1 MEAIGILESNS
12 IAKGI
17 EAADAV
23 LKAADTALLY
33 AKPVCPGKY
42 TILFYGDVAAVNASL
57 DAGAAVIDAH
67 LVDSV
72 VIPRIHPQ
80 VIQAISLSTAPDGVN
95 AVGVMEFF
103 SVTAAVYA
111 ADAAAKAADVTLL
124 DVRLGVGIGENH
136 LPFLRERWRRWRRP
150 CAAVWRQEKKKDSP
164 SPALLFQAPA
174 KRFLIHYCK
183 GDGSMTQGNPF
194 DSKQR
199 IIQEFV
205 PGKQVT
211 MAHLIA
217 NPNDDLY
224 KKLGVVSKTRG
235 ALGILTITPSEAA
248 IIGADVATKA
258 AEVEIVF
265 VDRFSGSLVICGDV
279 AAVDAALK
287 DVLRVLGE
295 TLHFTMTEITRS

>member
-42 TILFYGDVAAVNASL
+42 TILFYGDVAAVSASL

-124 DVRLGVGIGENH
+124 DVRLGVGIGGKSFAVLTGE
-136 LPFLRERWRRWRRP
+136 E
-150 CAAVWRQEKKKDSP
+150 AAVEEAVRCGMAAGEEKGLAVTSTVIP
-164 SPALLFQAPA
+164 SPRKEIFDTLL
-174 KRFLIHYCK
+174 
-183 GDGSMTQGNPF
+183 
-194 DSKQR
+194 
-199 IIQEFV
+199 
-205 PGKQVT
+205 
-211 MAHLIA
+211 
-217 NPNDDLY
+217 
-224 KKLGVVSKTRG
+224 
-235 ALGILTITPSEAA
+235 
-248 IIGADVATKA
+248 
-258 AEVEIVF
+258 
-265 VDRFSGSLVICGDV
+265 
-279 AAVDAALK
+279 
-287 DVLRVLGE
+287 
-295 TLHFTMTEITRS
+295 

>member
-42 TILFYGDVAAVNASL
+42 TILFYGDVAAVSASL

-124 DVRLGVGIGENH
+124 DVRLGVGIGGKS
-136 LPFLRERWRRWRRP
+136 F
-150 CAAVWRQEKKKDSP
+150 AV
-164 SPALLFQAPA
+164 
-174 KRFLIHYCK
+174 
-183 GDGSMTQGNPF
+183 
-194 DSKQR
+194 
-199 IIQEFV
+199 
-205 PGKQVT
+205 
-211 MAHLIA
+211 
-217 NPNDDLY
+217 
-224 KKLGVVSKTRG
+224 
-235 ALGILTITPSEAA
+235 LTGE
-248 IIGADVATKA
+248 
-258 AEVEIVF
+258 
-265 VDRFSGSLVICGDV
+265 V
-279 AAVDAALK
+279 AAVEEAVRCGRAA
-287 DVLRVLGE
+287 GE
-295 TLHFTMTEITRS
+295 EKGLAVTSTVIPSPRKEIFDTLL

>member
-1 MEAIGILESNS
+1 MEAIGILVSNS

-42 TILFYGDVAAVNASL
+42 TILFYGDVAAVSASL

-124 DVRLGVGIGENH
+124 DVRLGVGIGGKS
-136 LPFLRERWRRWRRP
+136 F
-150 CAAVWRQEKKKDSP
+150 AV
-164 SPALLFQAPA
+164 
-174 KRFLIHYCK
+174 
-183 GDGSMTQGNPF
+183 
-194 DSKQR
+194 
-199 IIQEFV
+199 
-205 PGKQVT
+205 
-211 MAHLIA
+211 
-217 NPNDDLY
+217 
-224 KKLGVVSKTRG
+224 
-235 ALGILTITPSEAA
+235 LTGE
-248 IIGADVATKA
+248 
-258 AEVEIVF
+258 
-265 VDRFSGSLVICGDV
+265 V
-279 AAVDAALK
+279 AAVEEAVRCGMAA
-287 DVLRVLGE
+287 GE
-295 TLHFTMTEITRS
+295 EKGLAVTSTVIPSPRKEIFDTLL

>member
-111 ADAAAKAADVTLL
+111 ADVTLL
-124 DVRLGVGIGENH
+124 DVRLGVGIGGKS
-136 LPFLRERWRRWRRP
+136 F
-150 CAAVWRQEKKKDSP
+150 AV
-164 SPALLFQAPA
+164 
-174 KRFLIHYCK
+174 
-183 GDGSMTQGNPF
+183 
-194 DSKQR
+194 
-199 IIQEFV
+199 
-205 PGKQVT
+205 
-211 MAHLIA
+211 
-217 NPNDDLY
+217 
-224 KKLGVVSKTRG
+224 
-235 ALGILTITPSEAA
+235 LTGE
-248 IIGADVATKA
+248 
-258 AEVEIVF
+258 
-265 VDRFSGSLVICGDV
+265 V
-279 AAVDAALK
+279 AAVEEAVRCGMAA
-287 DVLRVLGE
+287 GE
-295 TLHFTMTEITRS
+295 EKGLAVTSTVIPSPRKEIFDTLL

>member
-42 TILFYGDVAAVNASL
+42 TILFYGDVAAVSASL

-124 DVRLGVGIGENH
+124 DVRLGVGIGGKS
-136 LPFLRERWRRWRRP
+136 F
-150 CAAVWRQEKKKDSP
+150 AV
-164 SPALLFQAPA
+164 
-174 KRFLIHYCK
+174 
-183 GDGSMTQGNPF
+183 
-194 DSKQR
+194 
-199 IIQEFV
+199 
-205 PGKQVT
+205 
-211 MAHLIA
+211 
-217 NPNDDLY
+217 
-224 KKLGVVSKTRG
+224 
-235 ALGILTITPSEAA
+235 LTGE
-248 IIGADVATKA
+248 
-258 AEVEIVF
+258 
-265 VDRFSGSLVICGDV
+265 V
-279 AAVDAALK
+279 AAVEEAVRCGMAA
-287 DVLRVLGE
+287 GE
-295 TLHFTMTEITRS
+295 EKGLAVTSTVIPSPRKEIFDTLL

>member
-1 MEAIGILESNS
+1 MEAIGILESKS

-42 TILFYGDVAAVNASL
+42 TILFYGDVAAVSASL

-124 DVRLGVGIGENH
+124 DVRLGVGIGGKS
-136 LPFLRERWRRWRRP
+136 F
-150 CAAVWRQEKKKDSP
+150 AV
-164 SPALLFQAPA
+164 
-174 KRFLIHYCK
+174 
-183 GDGSMTQGNPF
+183 
-194 DSKQR
+194 
-199 IIQEFV
+199 
-205 PGKQVT
+205 
-211 MAHLIA
+211 
-217 NPNDDLY
+217 
-224 KKLGVVSKTRG
+224 
-235 ALGILTITPSEAA
+235 LTGE
-248 IIGADVATKA
+248 
-258 AEVEIVF
+258 
-265 VDRFSGSLVICGDV
+265 V
-279 AAVDAALK
+279 AAVEEAVRCGMAA
-287 DVLRVLGE
+287 GE
-295 TLHFTMTEITRS
+295 EKGLAVTSTVIPSPRKEIFDTLL

>member
-42 TILFYGDVAAVNASL
+42 TILFYGDVAAVSASL

-124 DVRLGVGIGENH
+124 DVRLGVGIGGKSY
-136 LPFLRERWRRWRRP
+136 
-150 CAAVWRQEKKKDSP
+150 AV
-164 SPALLFQAPA
+164 
-174 KRFLIHYCK
+174 
-183 GDGSMTQGNPF
+183 
-194 DSKQR
+194 
-199 IIQEFV
+199 
-205 PGKQVT
+205 
-211 MAHLIA
+211 
-217 NPNDDLY
+217 
-224 KKLGVVSKTRG
+224 
-235 ALGILTITPSEAA
+235 LTGE
-248 IIGADVATKA
+248 
-258 AEVEIVF
+258 
-265 VDRFSGSLVICGDV
+265 V
-279 AAVDAALK
+279 AAVEEAVRCGMAA
-287 DVLRVLGE
+287 GE
-295 TLHFTMTEITRS
+295 EKGLAVTSTVIPSPRKEIFDTLL

>member
-42 TILFYGDVAAVNASL
+42 TILFYGDVAAVSASL

-124 DVRLGVGIGENH
+124 DDRLGVGIGGKS
-136 LPFLRERWRRWRRP
+136 F
-150 CAAVWRQEKKKDSP
+150 AV
-164 SPALLFQAPA
+164 
-174 KRFLIHYCK
+174 
-183 GDGSMTQGNPF
+183 
-194 DSKQR
+194 
-199 IIQEFV
+199 
-205 PGKQVT
+205 
-211 MAHLIA
+211 
-217 NPNDDLY
+217 
-224 KKLGVVSKTRG
+224 
-235 ALGILTITPSEAA
+235 LTGE
-248 IIGADVATKA
+248 
-258 AEVEIVF
+258 
-265 VDRFSGSLVICGDV
+265 V
-279 AAVDAALK
+279 AAVEEAVRCGMAA
-287 DVLRVLGE
+287 GE
-295 TLHFTMTEITRS
+295 EKGLAVTSTVIPSPRKEIFDTLL

>member
-42 TILFYGDVAAVNASL
+42 TILFYGDVAAVSASL

-103 SVTAAVYA
+103 RVTAAVYA

-124 DVRLGVGIGENH
+124 DVRLGVGIGGKS
-136 LPFLRERWRRWRRP
+136 F
-150 CAAVWRQEKKKDSP
+150 AV
-164 SPALLFQAPA
+164 
-174 KRFLIHYCK
+174 
-183 GDGSMTQGNPF
+183 
-194 DSKQR
+194 
-199 IIQEFV
+199 
-205 PGKQVT
+205 
-211 MAHLIA
+211 
-217 NPNDDLY
+217 
-224 KKLGVVSKTRG
+224 
-235 ALGILTITPSEAA
+235 LTGE
-248 IIGADVATKA
+248 
-258 AEVEIVF
+258 
-265 VDRFSGSLVICGDV
+265 V
-279 AAVDAALK
+279 AAVEEAVRCGMAA
-287 DVLRVLGE
+287 GE
-295 TLHFTMTEITRS
+295 EKGLVVTSTVIPSPRKEIFDTLL

>member
-42 TILFYGDVAAVNASL
+42 TILFYGDVAAVSTSL

-124 DVRLGVGIGENH
+124 DVRLGVGIGGKS
-136 LPFLRERWRRWRRP
+136 F
-150 CAAVWRQEKKKDSP
+150 AV
-164 SPALLFQAPA
+164 
-174 KRFLIHYCK
+174 
-183 GDGSMTQGNPF
+183 
-194 DSKQR
+194 
-199 IIQEFV
+199 
-205 PGKQVT
+205 
-211 MAHLIA
+211 
-217 NPNDDLY
+217 
-224 KKLGVVSKTRG
+224 
-235 ALGILTITPSEAA
+235 LTGE
-248 IIGADVATKA
+248 
-258 AEVEIVF
+258 
-265 VDRFSGSLVICGDV
+265 V
-279 AAVDAALK
+279 AAVEEAVRCGMAAGQEKGLAVTSTVIPSPRK
-287 DVLRVLGE
+287 EIFD
-295 TLHFTMTEITRS
+295 TLL

>member
-57 DAGAAVIDAH
+57 DAGADVIDAH

-80 VIQAISLSTAPDGVN
+80 VIQASSLSTAPDGVN

-124 DVRLGVGIGENH
+124 DVRLGVGIGGKS
-136 LPFLRERWRRWRRP
+136 F
-150 CAAVWRQEKKKDSP
+150 AV
-164 SPALLFQAPA
+164 
-174 KRFLIHYCK
+174 
-183 GDGSMTQGNPF
+183 
-194 DSKQR
+194 
-199 IIQEFV
+199 
-205 PGKQVT
+205 
-211 MAHLIA
+211 
-217 NPNDDLY
+217 
-224 KKLGVVSKTRG
+224 
-235 ALGILTITPSEAA
+235 LTGE
-248 IIGADVATKA
+248 
-258 AEVEIVF
+258 
-265 VDRFSGSLVICGDV
+265 V
-279 AAVDAALK
+279 AAVEEAVRCGMAA
-287 DVLRVLGE
+287 GE
-295 TLHFTMTEITRS
+295 EKGLAVTSTVIPSPRKEIFDTLL

>member
-111 ADAAAKAADVTLL
+111 ADPAAKAADVTLL
-124 DVRLGVGIGENH
+124 DVRLGVGIGGKS
-136 LPFLRERWRRWRRP
+136 F
-150 CAAVWRQEKKKDSP
+150 AV
-164 SPALLFQAPA
+164 
-174 KRFLIHYCK
+174 
-183 GDGSMTQGNPF
+183 
-194 DSKQR
+194 
-199 IIQEFV
+199 
-205 PGKQVT
+205 
-211 MAHLIA
+211 
-217 NPNDDLY
+217 
-224 KKLGVVSKTRG
+224 
-235 ALGILTITPSEAA
+235 LTGE
-248 IIGADVATKA
+248 
-258 AEVEIVF
+258 
-265 VDRFSGSLVICGDV
+265 V
-279 AAVDAALK
+279 AAVEEAVRCGMAA
-287 DVLRVLGE
+287 GE
-295 TLHFTMTEITRS
+295 EKGLAVTSTVIPSPRKEIFDTLL

>member
-42 TILFYGDVAAVNASL
+42 TILFYGDVAAVSASL

-124 DVRLGVGIGENH
+124 DVRLGVGIGGKS
-136 LPFLRERWRRWRRP
+136 F
-150 CAAVWRQEKKKDSP
+150 AV
-164 SPALLFQAPA
+164 
-174 KRFLIHYCK
+174 
-183 GDGSMTQGNPF
+183 
-194 DSKQR
+194 
-199 IIQEFV
+199 
-205 PGKQVT
+205 
-211 MAHLIA
+211 
-217 NPNDDLY
+217 
-224 KKLGVVSKTRG
+224 
-235 ALGILTITPSEAA
+235 LTGE
-248 IIGADVATKA
+248 
-258 AEVEIVF
+258 
-265 VDRFSGSLVICGDV
+265 V
-279 AAVDAALK
+279 AAVEEAVRCGMAAVEEKGLAVTSTVIPSPRKEIFDAL
-287 DVLRVLGE
+287 L
-295 TLHFTMTEITRS
+295 

>member
-124 DVRLGVGIGENH
+124 DVRLGVGIGGKS
-136 LPFLRERWRRWRRP
+136 F
-150 CAAVWRQEKKKDSP
+150 AV
-164 SPALLFQAPA
+164 
-174 KRFLIHYCK
+174 
-183 GDGSMTQGNPF
+183 
-194 DSKQR
+194 
-199 IIQEFV
+199 
-205 PGKQVT
+205 
-211 MAHLIA
+211 
-217 NPNDDLY
+217 
-224 KKLGVVSKTRG
+224 
-235 ALGILTITPSEAA
+235 LTGE
-248 IIGADVATKA
+248 
-258 AEVEIVF
+258 
-265 VDRFSGSLVICGDV
+265 V
-279 AAVDAALK
+279 AAVEEAVRCGMAA
-287 DVLRVLGE
+287 GE
-295 TLHFTMTEITRS
+295 EKGLVVTSTVIPSPRKEIFDTLL

>member
-42 TILFYGDVAAVNASL
+42 TILFYGDVAAVSASL

-111 ADAAAKAADVTLL
+111 ADEAAKAADVTLL
-124 DVRLGVGIGENH
+124 DVRLGVGIGGKS
-136 LPFLRERWRRWRRP
+136 F
-150 CAAVWRQEKKKDSP
+150 AV
-164 SPALLFQAPA
+164 
-174 KRFLIHYCK
+174 
-183 GDGSMTQGNPF
+183 
-194 DSKQR
+194 
-199 IIQEFV
+199 
-205 PGKQVT
+205 
-211 MAHLIA
+211 
-217 NPNDDLY
+217 
-224 KKLGVVSKTRG
+224 
-235 ALGILTITPSEAA
+235 LTGE
-248 IIGADVATKA
+248 
-258 AEVEIVF
+258 
-265 VDRFSGSLVICGDV
+265 V
-279 AAVDAALK
+279 AAVEEAVRCGMAA
-287 DVLRVLGE
+287 GE
-295 TLHFTMTEITRS
+295 EKGLAVTSTVIPSPRKEIFDTLL

>member
-42 TILFYGDVAAVNASL
+42 TILFYGDVAAVSASL

-124 DVRLGVGIGENH
+124 DVRIGVGIGGKS
-136 LPFLRERWRRWRRP
+136 F
-150 CAAVWRQEKKKDSP
+150 AV
-164 SPALLFQAPA
+164 
-174 KRFLIHYCK
+174 
-183 GDGSMTQGNPF
+183 
-194 DSKQR
+194 
-199 IIQEFV
+199 
-205 PGKQVT
+205 
-211 MAHLIA
+211 
-217 NPNDDLY
+217 
-224 KKLGVVSKTRG
+224 
-235 ALGILTITPSEAA
+235 LTGE
-248 IIGADVATKA
+248 
-258 AEVEIVF
+258 
-265 VDRFSGSLVICGDV
+265 V
-279 AAVDAALK
+279 AAVEEAVRCGMAA
-287 DVLRVLGE
+287 GE
-295 TLHFTMTEITRS
+295 EKGLAVTSTVIPSPRKEIFDTLL

>member
-42 TILFYGDVAAVNASL
+42 TILFYGDVEAVSASL

-124 DVRLGVGIGENH
+124 DVRLGVGIGGKS
-136 LPFLRERWRRWRRP
+136 F
-150 CAAVWRQEKKKDSP
+150 AV
-164 SPALLFQAPA
+164 
-174 KRFLIHYCK
+174 
-183 GDGSMTQGNPF
+183 
-194 DSKQR
+194 
-199 IIQEFV
+199 
-205 PGKQVT
+205 
-211 MAHLIA
+211 
-217 NPNDDLY
+217 
-224 KKLGVVSKTRG
+224 
-235 ALGILTITPSEAA
+235 LTGE
-248 IIGADVATKA
+248 
-258 AEVEIVF
+258 
-265 VDRFSGSLVICGDV
+265 V
-279 AAVDAALK
+279 AAVEEAVRCGMAA
-287 DVLRVLGE
+287 GE
-295 TLHFTMTEITRS
+295 EKGLAVTSTVIPSPRKEIFDTLL

>member
-42 TILFYGDVAAVNASL
+42 TILFYGDVAAVSASL

-124 DVRLGVGIGENH
+124 GVRHGVGIGGKS
-136 LPFLRERWRRWRRP
+136 F
-150 CAAVWRQEKKKDSP
+150 AV
-164 SPALLFQAPA
+164 
-174 KRFLIHYCK
+174 
-183 GDGSMTQGNPF
+183 
-194 DSKQR
+194 
-199 IIQEFV
+199 
-205 PGKQVT
+205 
-211 MAHLIA
+211 
-217 NPNDDLY
+217 
-224 KKLGVVSKTRG
+224 
-235 ALGILTITPSEAA
+235 LTGE
-248 IIGADVATKA
+248 
-258 AEVEIVF
+258 
-265 VDRFSGSLVICGDV
+265 V
-279 AAVDAALK
+279 AAVEEAVRCGMAA
-287 DVLRVLGE
+287 GE
-295 TLHFTMTEITRS
+295 EKGLAVTSTVIPSPRKEIFDTLL

>member
-23 LKAADTALLY
+23 LNAADTALLY

-42 TILFYGDVAAVNASL
+42 TILFYGDVAAVSASL

-124 DVRLGVGIGENH
+124 DVRLGVGIGGKS
-136 LPFLRERWRRWRRP
+136 F
-150 CAAVWRQEKKKDSP
+150 AV
-164 SPALLFQAPA
+164 
-174 KRFLIHYCK
+174 
-183 GDGSMTQGNPF
+183 
-194 DSKQR
+194 
-199 IIQEFV
+199 
-205 PGKQVT
+205 
-211 MAHLIA
+211 
-217 NPNDDLY
+217 
-224 KKLGVVSKTRG
+224 
-235 ALGILTITPSEAA
+235 LTGE
-248 IIGADVATKA
+248 
-258 AEVEIVF
+258 
-265 VDRFSGSLVICGDV
+265 V
-279 AAVDAALK
+279 AAVEEAVRCGMAA
-287 DVLRVLGE
+287 GE
-295 TLHFTMTEITRS
+295 EKGLAVTSTVIPSPRKEIFDTLL

>member
-17 EAADAV
+17 EVADAV

-42 TILFYGDVAAVNASL
+42 TILYYGDVAAVSASL

-124 DVRLGVGIGENH
+124 DVRLGVGIGGKS
-136 LPFLRERWRRWRRP
+136 F
-150 CAAVWRQEKKKDSP
+150 AV
-164 SPALLFQAPA
+164 
-174 KRFLIHYCK
+174 
-183 GDGSMTQGNPF
+183 
-194 DSKQR
+194 
-199 IIQEFV
+199 
-205 PGKQVT
+205 
-211 MAHLIA
+211 
-217 NPNDDLY
+217 
-224 KKLGVVSKTRG
+224 
-235 ALGILTITPSEAA
+235 LTGE
-248 IIGADVATKA
+248 
-258 AEVEIVF
+258 
-265 VDRFSGSLVICGDV
+265 V
-279 AAVDAALK
+279 AAVEEAVRCGMAA
-287 DVLRVLGE
+287 GE
-295 TLHFTMTEITRS
+295 EKGLAVTSTVIPSPRKEIFDTLL

>member
-42 TILFYGDVAAVNASL
+42 TILFYGDVAAVSASL

-124 DVRLGVGIGENH
+124 DVRLGVGIGGKSFAVLTGEVAVVEEAV
-136 LPFLRERWRRWRRP
+136 R
-150 CAAVWRQEKKKDSP
+150 CGMAAGEEKGLAVTSTVIP
-164 SPALLFQAPA
+164 SPRKEIFDTLL
-174 KRFLIHYCK
+174 
-183 GDGSMTQGNPF
+183 
-194 DSKQR
+194 
-199 IIQEFV
+199 
-205 PGKQVT
+205 
-211 MAHLIA
+211 
-217 NPNDDLY
+217 
-224 KKLGVVSKTRG
+224 
-235 ALGILTITPSEAA
+235 
-248 IIGADVATKA
+248 
-258 AEVEIVF
+258 
-265 VDRFSGSLVICGDV
+265 
-279 AAVDAALK
+279 
-287 DVLRVLGE
+287 
-295 TLHFTMTEITRS
+295 

>member
-42 TILFYGDVAAVNASL
+42 TILFYGDVAAVSASL

-80 VIQAISLSTAPDGVN
+80 VIQAISMSTAPDGVN

-124 DVRLGVGIGENH
+124 DVRLGVGIGGKS
-136 LPFLRERWRRWRRP
+136 F
-150 CAAVWRQEKKKDSP
+150 AV
-164 SPALLFQAPA
+164 
-174 KRFLIHYCK
+174 
-183 GDGSMTQGNPF
+183 
-194 DSKQR
+194 
-199 IIQEFV
+199 
-205 PGKQVT
+205 
-211 MAHLIA
+211 
-217 NPNDDLY
+217 
-224 KKLGVVSKTRG
+224 
-235 ALGILTITPSEAA
+235 LTGE
-248 IIGADVATKA
+248 
-258 AEVEIVF
+258 
-265 VDRFSGSLVICGDV
+265 V
-279 AAVDAALK
+279 AAVEEAVRCGMAA
-287 DVLRVLGE
+287 GE
-295 TLHFTMTEITRS
+295 EKGLAVTSTVIPSPRKEIFDTLL

>member
-42 TILFYGDVAAVNASL
+42 TILFYGDVAAVSASL

-95 AVGVMEFF
+95 AVGVMDFF

-124 DVRLGVGIGENH
+124 DVRLGVGIGGKS
-136 LPFLRERWRRWRRP
+136 F
-150 CAAVWRQEKKKDSP
+150 AV
-164 SPALLFQAPA
+164 
-174 KRFLIHYCK
+174 
-183 GDGSMTQGNPF
+183 
-194 DSKQR
+194 
-199 IIQEFV
+199 
-205 PGKQVT
+205 
-211 MAHLIA
+211 
-217 NPNDDLY
+217 
-224 KKLGVVSKTRG
+224 
-235 ALGILTITPSEAA
+235 LTGE
-248 IIGADVATKA
+248 
-258 AEVEIVF
+258 
-265 VDRFSGSLVICGDV
+265 V
-279 AAVDAALK
+279 AAVEEAVRCGMAA
-287 DVLRVLGE
+287 GE
-295 TLHFTMTEITRS
+295 EKGLAVTSTVIPSPRKEIFDTLL